1 MLVTAQMPLS
11 RACTICN
18 AGGELSK
25 QMIGRIVRSVRE
37 AWGSL
42 DELREVAVGR
52 GFTPDQFGHAI
63 DTVGCNPHHVANELQ
78 RHLLMAALYV
88 GQAEAA

>member
-1 MLVTAQMPLS
+1 MM
-11 RACTICN
+11 
-18 AGGELSK
+18 
-25 QMIGRIVRSVRE
+25 GRIARSLRE

-42 DELREVAVGR
+42 DELREVSVGQ

-63 DTVGCNPHHVANELQ
+63 DTVGSNPHHVANELQ
-78 RHLLMAALYV
+78 RHLFMAALYV